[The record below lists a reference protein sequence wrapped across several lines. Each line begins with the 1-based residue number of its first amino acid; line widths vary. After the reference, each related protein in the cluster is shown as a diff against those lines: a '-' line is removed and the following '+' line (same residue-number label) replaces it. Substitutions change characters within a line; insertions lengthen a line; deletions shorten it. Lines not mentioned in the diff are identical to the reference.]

1 MPVGYSKLGLDAAL
15 SVGGKDLIIKNTLD
29 VPILILCKA
38 QKGTLTVAIQSYKD
52 ALKGKTYKPRSEK
65 ITDKEAKTFLDVYVG
80 KTKQETISLSHD
92 TYN

>member
-52 ALKGKTYKPRSEK
+52 ALK
-65 ITDKEAKTFLDVYVG
+65 
-80 KTKQETISLSHD
+80 
-92 TYN
+92 